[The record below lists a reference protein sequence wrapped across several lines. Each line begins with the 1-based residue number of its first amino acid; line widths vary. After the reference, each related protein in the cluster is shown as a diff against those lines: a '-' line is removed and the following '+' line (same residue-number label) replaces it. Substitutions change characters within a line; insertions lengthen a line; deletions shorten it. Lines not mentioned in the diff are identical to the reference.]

1 MLVQDVMTKEPLTV
15 TPDTRVKQAVTLL
28 AERRISALP
37 VVDSLGHVFG
47 IVSEADLIRGAFAH
61 DARAHEMLRDDT
73 GRRPALL
80 VSEVMTSPAVT
91 VRERTDLAEVVE
103 LMTSRSLKSLPVVD
117 AQGRAVGML
126 SRSDVLR
133 VRARP
138 DDAVAQDVRELMSD
152 LEHPDWLVEVHDGV
166 VTIEGPD
173 NQLDRSIATVAANT
187 VAGVVEVSVQ
197 DR

>member
-1 MLVQDVMTKEPLTV
+1 MLVQDVMTREPLTV

-28 AERRISALP
+28 AERQISALP
-37 VVDSLGHVFG
+37 VVDSSGQVFG
-47 IVSEADLIRGAFAH
+47 IVSEADLIRDAFAH
-61 DARAHEMLRDDT
+61 DTRAHERPHDDT
-73 GRRPALL
+73 RRTPALL

-91 VRERTDLAEVVE
+91 VRERADLAEVVE
-103 LMTSRSLKSLPVVD
+103 LMTSRRLKSLPVVD

-138 DDAVAQDVRELMSD
+138 DDVLAQEVREVLDS
-152 LEHPDWLVEVHDGV
+152 LEHPDWRVEVHDGA

-173 NQLDRSIATVAANT
+173 DDLDRSIAIVAANT
-187 VAGVVEVSVQ
+187 VAGVVEVSV
-197 DR
+197 RGR